1 MKYLFCSLFVLI
13 IGVTASWSQNI
24 FTYIDSNDVASVKRT
39 IDNSVSVLDITNLE
53 GNNPLLH
60 SLLARNDE
68 IALMILNY
76 DFDIDLKN
84 NNKETALHMAAR
96 SGNLEIIS
104 KILEKGPNINIVNKD
119 NKKAISLAK
128 ERSTINLISN
138 WEAKPDNKLKV
149 KIKELKNLRKNLE
162 KKNSDIIEAQKQ
174 FNKSITDLTIEIET
188 EKRDKN
194 INNFSQVNKTI
205 VNNLNLIRQK
215 IIYIKNLEAKQKEL
229 DNSISDL
236 LYLERKT
243 SDELALYNLMETR
256 EFNELISK
264 IDGVLVESSWR
275 ANDLRV
281 PSISEKIPSI
291 EQIFYGR
298 R

>member
-128 ERSTINLISN
+128 ERPTINLISN